1 MFLVVD
7 TEKNEKTN
15 TFITFKS
22 ALNYCRHA
30 NYRNI
35 HNKEASDSEKKN
47 LAKENQITLTC
58 IINEIDKNIPID
70 QNSLLLHDSNLN
82 NAEESNKIFTKC
94 KDEIKKHIS
103 NLYQENLDAI
113 DSFLN
118 RNGYTLIESQRPDQS
133 EKVSNGIKKPRRK

>member
-1 MFLVVD
+1 MKKRIPLLLLRAHLIIVD
-7 TEKNEKTN
+7 MQTIGI
-15 TFITFKS
+15 FIIKKHQIP
-22 ALNYCRHA
+22 R
-30 NYRNI
+30 
-35 HNKEASDSEKKN
+35 KKN

-82 NAEESNKIFTKC
+82 NAEESNKIFTNC

-118 RNGYTLIESQRPDQS
+118 RNSYTLKESQRPDQS